1 MISLDG
7 LEELDQKSIK
17 IILNKQF
24 ADRIPEYYSLYSNN
38 KFISSKMKIRNDQ
51 TLNIGEIHS
60 NGTIKV
66 SITVDFNGMFES
78 GKEEWIFEQTFD
90 IQP

>member
-1 MISLDG
+1 
-7 LEELDQKSIK
+7 
-17 IILNKQF
+17 
-24 ADRIPEYYSLYSNN
+24 
-38 KFISSKMKIRNDQ
+38 MKIRNDQ